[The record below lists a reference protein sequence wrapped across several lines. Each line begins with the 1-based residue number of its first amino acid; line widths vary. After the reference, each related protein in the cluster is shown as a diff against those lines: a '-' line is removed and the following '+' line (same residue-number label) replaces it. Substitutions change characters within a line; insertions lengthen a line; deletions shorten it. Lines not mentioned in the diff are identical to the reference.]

1 MSDPVVVARAA
12 HTLSRSQI
20 DPDALKVL
28 HRLHQNDYVAYL
40 VGGSVRDLL
49 LGRRPK
55 DFDIGT
61 SAHPYQVKRL
71 FRNCWIIGRR
81 FRLAHV
87 RFGTKTVEVAT
98 FRRLVSAEEQ
108 AAAEEA
114 LAGAAETAPDAGEP
128 DRLVHRDNTFGTPEE
143 DAFRRDFT
151 INALFYDIGTFSIID
166 YAGGLEDLRAGLVR
180 SIGDPTVRFR
190 EDPVRMIRAVAMA
203 ARLDFRID
211 PPIEQAIENCRQE
224 IARCAPARLID
235 EFYKLLRS
243 GASERVFRLMAER
256 RLLEPI
262 ARPLQKGVGDALW
275 RSLSALDTY
284 RKRFDEIPGT
294 LTNAIL
300 LGSLLVPIGHQI
312 RTPTARTPTPGK
324 KPGRDPVPSV
334 GLLPLARRDIERLGQ
349 ILSLEQRLRDMSLS
363 PRAKR
368 AVMHRG
374 AFQETLTWM
383 DIHGE
388 VPDLVEHWRGFVEA
402 AGTYEG
408 DGNAQADP
416 PQRRRRRRRRRP
428 SPPPTTS

>member
-1 MSDPVVVARAA
+1 
-12 HTLSRSQI
+12 
-20 DPDALKVL
+20 
-28 HRLHQNDYVAYL
+28 
-40 VGGSVRDLL
+40 
-49 LGRRPK
+49 
-55 DFDIGT
+55 
-61 SAHPYQVKRL
+61 
-71 FRNCWIIGRR
+71 
-81 FRLAHV
+81 
-87 RFGTKTVEVAT
+87 
-98 FRRLVSAEEQ
+98 
-108 AAAEEA
+108 
-114 LAGAAETAPDAGEP
+114 
-128 DRLVHRDNTFGTPEE
+128 
-143 DAFRRDFT
+143 
-151 INALFYDIGTFSIID
+151 
-166 YAGGLEDLRAGLVR
+166 
-180 SIGDPTVRFR
+180 
-190 EDPVRMIRAVAMA
+190 
-203 ARLDFRID
+203 
-211 PPIEQAIENCRQE
+211 
-224 IARCAPARLID
+224 
-235 EFYKLLRS
+235 
-243 GASERVFRLMAER
+243 
-256 RLLEPI
+256 
-262 ARPLQKGVGDALW
+262 LW